1 MLFSVRIKNLSC
13 IAKGITNYSSNEV
26 LEMKGKSM
34 NEIEAKHSD
43 EFNKELI
50 HADSLIVIET

>member
-1 MLFSVRIKNLSC
+1 
-13 IAKGITNYSSNEV
+13 
-26 LEMKGKSM
+26 MKGKSM
-34 NEIEAKHSD
+34 NEIEAKHAD